1 MTMLT
6 LLLVLSVLLA
16 AAFSLSYLI
25 RSSLSISL
33 PTAVFGITAVLYV
46 FGIFNLLLV
55 GFWLVLAGIAIASVV
70 SFALLVKDKEL
81 LTHLKSLLSPGLA
94 IFVSLAL
101 FSFLLTRG
109 MQLSSWDEFSH
120 WGTIVKATF
129 LFDAVGPY
137 NPVELGFRSYPPSLS
152 LFEYFVTKL
161 GGAWLEGNIFWA
173 YQLIIWSLFAPF
185 LAQLTWRR
193 WGQLFAVVPL
203 VFVAPL
209 AFFNSLNVTLID
221 PLLGMLFGY
230 VLAIAY
236 VGNILQWRLA
246 LHVGLAIFMLTL
258 AKDAGTFMASLVV
271 VLYIVRLLAAK
282 KTSPEG
288 WSWKRFAI
296 LGSIPTLSLVAS
308 NQSWSALV
316 RERVDEPA
324 FSSPIDIG
332 AFFGALR
339 GEGPAY
345 WQEIL
350 STFGFGVSNYPINND
365 GALAIPQLQLIVL
378 FAIVLA
384 IVEWQVS
391 RRMGRRFGV
400 ASIGTV
406 IVGAIVYT
414 YGLLILYLFRFG
426 EYEAVRLA
434 SYERYLGTYW
444 AGIALFVALITI
456 WLVAGSASSQTANGS
471 RTNTEGIAELVVAGV
486 VVLSLLVL
494 SPVQKLG
501 EFFTNPHGYSSQV
514 RAQFEPVLE
523 QAKQAGV
530 KPGDRVWIIAQHTTG
545 FEYLILR
552 YKLLNNSV
560 NDSGWSIGSPLD
572 PSDVW
577 TIQKTANEWSEELK
591 DYDFVLVYRA
601 TESFVEEFGEVFNAP
616 LGAKSSMVFKV
627 VTEGNATI
635 LKPSA

>member
-1 MTMLT
+1 MTFLI
-6 LLLVLSVLLA
+6 VLAVLLSA
-16 AAFSLSYLI
+16 ALSLSYLI
-25 RSSLSISL
+25 RSSLLISL
-33 PTAVFGITAVLYV
+33 PTAVFGITAVLYI

-55 GFWLVLAGIAIASVV
+55 GFWVVLARIALATAV
-70 SFALLVKDKEL
+70 SLALLIKNKEL
-81 LTHLKSLLSPGLA
+81 LSHLKSLLSPGLA

-129 LFDAVGPY
+129 LFDEVGPF

-152 LFEYFVTKL
+152 LFEYFVTKV

-173 YQLIIWSLFAPF
+173 YQLIIWSLFTPF

-193 WGQLFAVVPL
+193 WGRLFVIVPL
-203 VFVAPL
+203 VFIAPL

-230 VLAIAY
+230 ALAIAY

-258 AKDAGTFMASLVV
+258 AKDAGTFMAVLVV
-271 VLYIVRLLAAK
+271 VLYLVRLFAAK
-282 KTSPEG
+282 KISPEE

-296 LGSIPTLSLVAS
+296 LGSIPTLSLLAS

-316 RERVDEPA
+316 RARVEAPA
-324 FSSPIDIG
+324 FSNPIDIG

-339 GEGPAY
+339 GEGPDY
-345 WQEIL
+345 WQEVL
-350 STFGFGVSNYPINND
+350 STFGFGISNYPINND

-378 FAIVLA
+378 FTLVLA
-384 IVEWQVS
+384 GFEWLVS
-391 RRMGRRFGV
+391 RRMGRGFGF
-400 ASIGTV
+400 ASVGTV
-406 IVGAIVYT
+406 IIGAIAYT
-414 YGLLILYLFRFG
+414 YGLLVLYLFRFG

-456 WLVAGSASSQTANGS
+456 WLVAGSTSSQTISGS
-471 RTNTEGIAELVVAGV
+471 KTNTEGMAELVVAGV
-486 VVLSLLVL
+486 VVLNLFVL

-501 EFFTNPHGYSSQV
+501 EFFANPHGYSSQV

-523 QAKQAGV
+523 QAKKAGV
-530 KPGDRVWIIAQHTTG
+530 HPGDKVWIIAQHTTG
-545 FEYLILR
+545 FEYWVLR
-552 YKLLNNSV
+552 YSLMENETNSAT
-560 NDSGWSIGSPLD
+560 WSLGSKGD
-572 PSDVW
+572 ENDVW
-577 TIQKTANEWSEELK
+577 TVSKSASEWAQELAEY
-591 DYDFVLVYRA
+591 DYVVIFRA
-601 TESFVEEFGEVFNAP
+601 TDSFVSEFGGLFENATVVT
-616 LGAKSSMVFKV
+616 SSSVFKV
-627 VTEGNATI
+627 ENVEGSISLTKAR
-635 LKPSA
+635 

>member
-1 MTMLT
+1 MTFLI
-6 LLLVLSVLLA
+6 VLAVLLA

-25 RSSLSISL
+25 RSSLLISL
-33 PTAVFGITAVLYV
+33 PTAVFGITAVLYI
-46 FGIFNLLLV
+46 FGLFNLLLV
-55 GFWLVLAGIAIASVV
+55 GFWVVIAGIALATLV
-70 SFALLVKDKEL
+70 SMAFLVKDKEL
-81 LTHLKSLLSPGLA
+81 LAHLKSLLTPGLA

-152 LFEYFVTKL
+152 LFEYFVAKL

-173 YQLIIWSLFAPF
+173 YQLITWSLFTPF

-193 WGQLFAVVPL
+193 WGQLFVIVPL
-203 VFVAPL
+203 AFIAPL

-230 VLAIAY
+230 ALAIAY

-258 AKDAGTFMASLVV
+258 AKDAGAFMAALVV
-271 VLYIVRLLAAK
+271 VLYLVRLLAAK
-282 KTSPEG
+282 KINPEE

-316 RERVDEPA
+316 RARVEAPA

-332 AFFGALR
+332 AFLGALR

-350 STFGFGVSNYPINND
+350 STFGFGISSYPINND
-365 GALAIPQLQLIVL
+365 GALGIPQLQLIVL
-378 FAIVLA
+378 FALVLA
-384 IVEWQVS
+384 GFEWMVS
-391 RRMGRRFGV
+391 RRMGRKFGF
-400 ASIGTV
+400 ASIGIV
-406 IVGAIVYT
+406 IIGAIAYT
-414 YGLLILYLFRFG
+414 YGLLVLYLFRFG

-456 WLVAGSASSQTANGS
+456 WLVAGSASSQATSGS
-471 RTNTEGIAELVVAGV
+471 KTNTEGMAELVVAGV
-486 VVLSLLVL
+486 VVLGLFVL

-501 EFFTNPHGYSSQV
+501 EFFANPHGYSSQV

-523 QAKQAGV
+523 QAKQAGIQ
-530 KPGDRVWIIAQHTTG
+530 PGDKVWIIAQHTTG
-545 FEYLILR
+545 FEYWVLR
-552 YKLLNNSV
+552 YSLMENETNS
-560 NDSGWSIGSPLD
+560 DSWSLGTKAD
-572 PSDVW
+572 DDDVW
-577 TIQKTANEWSEELK
+577 TVEKSASEWGDVLK
-591 DYDFVLVYRA
+591 NFDYVLVYRA
-601 TESFVEEFGEVFNAP
+601 TESLVSDFGELFANSSELQDSTVFSVKEAVDSIGLTRVP
-616 LGAKSSMVFKV
+616 
-627 VTEGNATI
+627 
-635 LKPSA
+635 

>member
-1 MTMLT
+1 MTFLI
-6 LLLVLSVLLA
+6 VLAVLLA

-25 RSSLSISL
+25 RSSLLISL
-33 PTAVFGITAVLYV
+33 PTAVFGITAVLYI

-55 GFWLVLAGIAIASVV
+55 GFWAVLTGIALATTV
-70 SFALLVKDKEL
+70 SIALLVKDKEL
-81 LTHLKSLLSPGLA
+81 LAHLKSLLSPGLA

-161 GGAWLEGNIFWA
+161 GGTWLEGNIFWA
-173 YQLIIWSLFAPF
+173 YQLIVWSLFTPF
-185 LAQLTWRR
+185 FAQLAWRR

-230 VLAIAY
+230 ALAIAY

-246 LHVGLAIFMLTL
+246 LHVGLAILMLTL
-258 AKDAGTFMASLVV
+258 AKDAGAFMAALVV
-271 VLYIVRLLAAK
+271 LLYIVRLLAAK
-282 KTSPEG
+282 KTSPKE
-288 WSWKRFAI
+288 WTWKGFAI

-316 RERVDEPA
+316 RARVEEPA
-324 FSSPIDIG
+324 FSNPIDIG

-350 STFGFGVSNYPINND
+350 TTFGFGVSNYPINND
-365 GALAIPQLQLIVL
+365 GALAIPQLQLIFL
-378 FAIVLA
+378 FAVVLA
-384 IVEWQVS
+384 ISEWQVS
-391 RRMGRRFGV
+391 RRMGRRFGF

-406 IVGAIVYT
+406 IIGAIVYT
-414 YGLLILYLFRFG
+414 YGLLVLYLFRFG

-456 WLVAGSASSQTANGS
+456 WLVSGSASSQTNSGTKTS
-471 RTNTEGIAELVVAGV
+471 TEGVAELVVAGV
-486 VVLSLLVL
+486 VVLGLFLL
-494 SPVQKLG
+494 SPIQKLG
-501 EFFTNPHGYSSQV
+501 EFFANPHGYSSQV

-523 QAKQAGV
+523 QAKQAGIQ
-530 KPGDRVWIIAQHTTG
+530 PGDRVWIIAQHTTG
-545 FEYLILR
+545 FEYWVMR
-552 YKLLNNSV
+552 YSLMETTV
-560 NDSGWSIGSPLD
+560 TGAWSIGSKLD
-572 PSDVW
+572 EGDVW
-577 TIQKTANEWSEELK
+577 TEEKSTSEWAQELR
-591 DYDFVLVYRA
+591 DYDYVVVLRT
-601 TESFVEEFGEVFNAP
+601 TESFAEQFGELFENPSDATSP
-616 LGAKSSMVFKV
+616 SVFKV
-627 VTEGNATI
+627 EDVRGSII
-635 LKPSA
+635 LTKTS

>member
-1 MTMLT
+1 MTFLI
-6 LLLVLSVLLA
+6 VLAVLLS

-25 RSSLSISL
+25 RSSLLISM
-33 PTAVFGITAVLYV
+33 PTAVFGITAVLYT

-55 GFWLVLAGIAIASVV
+55 GFWVVLAGIALATLISV
-70 SFALLVKDKEL
+70 ALLIKEKEL
-81 LTHLKSLLSPGLA
+81 LPHLKSLLSPGLA

-173 YQLIIWSLFAPF
+173 YQLIIWSLFTPF
-185 LAQLTWRR
+185 FAQLTWRR
-193 WGQLFAVVPL
+193 WGQLFVILPL

-230 VLAIAY
+230 ALAITY

-258 AKDAGTFMASLVV
+258 AKDAGTFMAALVV
-271 VLYIVRLLAAK
+271 VLYLVRLLAAK
-282 KTSPEG
+282 KINPDE

-316 RERVDEPA
+316 RARVETPA
-324 FSSPIDIG
+324 FQNPIDIG
-332 AFFGALR
+332 VFFGALR

-350 STFGFGVSNYPINND
+350 STFGFGISNYPINND
-365 GALAIPQLQLIVL
+365 GALGIPQLQLIVL
-378 FAIVLA
+378 FAIVPA
-384 IVEWQVS
+384 IVEWLVS
-391 RRMGRRFGV
+391 RRMGRRFGF
-400 ASIGTV
+400 ASIGAV
-406 IVGAIVYT
+406 SIGAVAYT
-414 YGLLILYLFRFG
+414 YGLLVLYLFRFG

-456 WLVAGSASSQTANGS
+456 WLVAGSAPGQATSGS
-471 RTNTEGIAELVVAGV
+471 KTNTEGLAEMVVAGV
-486 VVLSLLVL
+486 VVLGLFVL

-501 EFFTNPHGYSSQV
+501 EFFANPHGYSSQV
-514 RAQFEPVLE
+514 RTQFEPVLE
-523 QAKQAGV
+523 QAKQAGIQ
-530 KPGDRVWIIAQHTTG
+530 PGDKVWIIAQHTTG
-545 FEYLILR
+545 FEYWVMR
-552 YKLLNNSV
+552 YSLMENETNS
-560 NDSGWSIGSPLD
+560 GTWSLGSKAD
-572 PSDVW
+572 ENDVW
-577 TIQKTANEWSEELK
+577 TVEKSASEWAQELTDFDYVVILNTAG
-591 DYDFVLVYRA
+591 
-601 TESFVEEFGEVFNAP
+601 SFAAEFGGLFENPADLSSSAVFAVDNAQSQISLIRVP
-616 LGAKSSMVFKV
+616 
-627 VTEGNATI
+627 
-635 LKPSA
+635 

>member
-1 MTMLT
+1 MTFLIV
-6 LLLVLSVLLA
+6 LAVLVA

-25 RSSLSISL
+25 RSSLLISL
-33 PTAVFGITAVLYV
+33 PTALFGITAVLYLFAV
-46 FGIFNLLLV
+46 SNMLLV
-55 GFWLVLAGIAIASVV
+55 GFWVVLAGVATATLVSV
-70 SFALLVKDKEL
+70 ALLIKDKEL
-81 LTHLKSLLSPGLA
+81 VTYLKSLLTPGLA
-94 IFVSLAL
+94 IFFSLAL

-161 GGAWLEGNIFWA
+161 GGSWLEGNIFWA
-173 YQLIIWSLFAPF
+173 YQLIIWSLFTPF

-193 WGQLFAVVPL
+193 WGQILAVVPL
-203 VFVAPL
+203 VFIAPL

-230 VLAIAY
+230 TLAVAY

-271 VLYIVRLLAAK
+271 VLYVVRLLAAK
-282 KTSPEG
+282 KLNPEE

-296 LGSIPTLSLVAS
+296 LGSIPILSLVAS
-308 NQSWSALV
+308 NQSWAGLVSA
-316 RERVDEPA
+316 RVETPA
-324 FSSPIDIG
+324 FQNPIEIG

-345 WQEIL
+345 WQEVL
-350 STFGFGVSNYPINND
+350 STFGFGVSNYAINTD
-365 GALAIPQLQLIVL
+365 GALAIPQLQLIVI

-384 IVEWQVS
+384 TFEWLVS
-391 RRMGRRFGV
+391 RRMGRRFGL
-400 ASIGTV
+400 ASLGTV
-406 IVGAIVYT
+406 TIGAVVYT
-414 YGLLILYLFRFG
+414 YGLLVLYLFRFG

-444 AGIALFVALITI
+444 AAIALFIALVAI
-456 WLVAGSASSQTANGS
+456 WLVAGTGSGQTVSGAKTGG
-471 RTNTEGIAELVVAGV
+471 TAELVVAGV
-486 VVLSLLVL
+486 ILISLFAL
-494 SPVQKLG
+494 SPVQKLS
-501 EFFTNPHGYSSQV
+501 EFFESPNAYSSQV

-523 QAKQAGV
+523 QARAAGI
-530 KPGDRVWIIAQHTTG
+530 KPGDKVWIIAQHTTG
-545 FEYLILR
+545 FEYFILR
-552 YKLLNNSV
+552 YELLDNSV
-560 NDSGWSIGSPLD
+560 NDPDWSIGSPWNEE
-572 PSDVW
+572 DVW
-577 TIQKTANEWSEELK
+577 TTPKTVEQWSEELK
-591 DYDFVLVYRA
+591 SYDFVLVYGA
-601 TESFVEEFGEVFNAP
+601 SESFLAEFGGLFSNPTEIAASTVYEVGFDGSAVS
-616 LGAKSSMVFKV
+616 LDKV
-627 VTEGNATI
+627 
-635 LKPSA
+635 P

>member
-1 MTMLT
+1 MT
-6 LLLVLSVLLA
+6 LLIVLAVLLA

-25 RSSLSISL
+25 RSSLLISL
-33 PTAVFGITAVLYV
+33 PTAVFAITAVLYI
-46 FGIFNLLLV
+46 FGLFNLLLV
-55 GFWLVLAGIAIASVV
+55 GFWVVLAVIAMATGV
-70 SFALLVKDKEL
+70 SLALLIREKEL
-81 LTHLKSLLSPGLA
+81 LSHFKSLLSPGLA

-120 WGTIVKATF
+120 WGTVVKATF

-173 YQLIIWSLFAPF
+173 YQLIIWSLFTPF

-193 WGQLFAVVPL
+193 WGQLIAVVPL
-203 VFVAPL
+203 VFIAPL

-230 VLAIAY
+230 ALAIAY

-258 AKDAGTFMASLVV
+258 AKDAGTFMAALVV
-271 VLYIVRLLAAK
+271 VLYLSRLLAARK
-282 KTSPEG
+282 INPQEWT
-288 WSWKRFAI
+288 WKRFAI
-296 LGSIPTLSLVAS
+296 LSSVPTLSLIFS
-308 NQSWSALV
+308 NQSWAALV
-316 RERVDEPA
+316 RARVEAPA
-324 FSSPIDIG
+324 FSNPIDIG

-339 GEGPAY
+339 GEGPSY

-350 STFGFGVSNYPINND
+350 STFGFGLSNYPINND

-378 FAIVLA
+378 FALA
-384 IVEWQVS
+384 LAGFEWLVS

-400 ASIGTV
+400 ASLGTAIIGAV
-406 IVGAIVYT
+406 VYT

-434 SYERYLGTYW
+434 SFERYLGTYW
-444 AGIALFVALITI
+444 AGIALFVALVAI
-456 WLVAGSASSQTANGS
+456 WLIAGSGSSQTASGTRGKS
-471 RTNTEGIAELVVAGV
+471 EGVGELVVAGIIAV
-486 VVLSLLVL
+486 FFFAL
-494 SPVQKLG
+494 SPVQKLA
-501 EFFTNPHGYSSQV
+501 EFFESPHAYSSQV

-523 QAKQAGV
+523 QAKQAGI
-530 KPGDRVWIIAQHTTG
+530 KPGDKVWIIAQHTSG
-545 FEYLILR
+545 FEYWVLR
-552 YKLLNNSV
+552 YSLMENEANS
-560 NDSGWSIGSPLD
+560 GFWSLGSRAD
-572 PSDVW
+572 DNDVW
-577 TIQKTANEWSEELK
+577 TAEKSPAQWADELENY
-591 DYDFVLVYRA
+591 DYVLIYRM
-601 TESFVEEFGEVFNAP
+601 TESFVIEFGGLFANPAELEQSTVFAVT
-616 LGAKSSMVFKV
+616 KVFDSLTLTRV
-627 VTEGNATI
+627 
-635 LKPSA
+635 P

>member
-1 MTMLT
+1 MT
-6 LLLVLSVLLA
+6 LLIVLAVLLA

-25 RSSLSISL
+25 RSSLLISL
-33 PTAVFGITAVLYV
+33 PTAVFAITAVLYI
-46 FGIFNLLLV
+46 FGLLNLLLV
-55 GFWLVLAGIAIASVV
+55 GFWVVLAVIAMATGV
-70 SFALLVKDKEL
+70 SLALLIREKEL
-81 LTHLKSLLSPGLA
+81 LSHFKSLLSPGLA

-173 YQLIIWSLFAPF
+173 YQLIIWSLFTPF

-193 WGQLFAVVPL
+193 WGQLIAVVPL
-203 VFVAPL
+203 VFIAPL

-230 VLAIAY
+230 ALAIAY

-258 AKDAGTFMASLVV
+258 AKDAGTFMAALVV
-271 VLYIVRLLAAK
+271 VLYLSRLLAARK
-282 KTSPEG
+282 INPQE
-288 WSWKRFAI
+288 WNWKRFAI
-296 LGSIPTLSLVAS
+296 LSSVPTLSLIFS
-308 NQSWSALV
+308 NQSWAALV
-316 RERVDEPA
+316 RARVEAPA
-324 FSSPIDIG
+324 FSNPIDIG

-339 GEGPAY
+339 GEGPPY

-350 STFGFGVSNYPINND
+350 STFGFGLSNYPINND

-378 FAIVLA
+378 FAWVLA
-384 IVEWQVS
+384 GFEWLVS

-400 ASIGTV
+400 ASLGTA
-406 IVGAIVYT
+406 IIGAIVYT

-434 SYERYLGTYW
+434 SFERYLGTYW
-444 AGIALFVALITI
+444 AGIALFVALVAI
-456 WLVAGSASSQTANGS
+456 WLVAGSGSSQTASGTKGKS
-471 RTNTEGIAELVVAGV
+471 EGVGELVVAGV
-486 VVLSLLVL
+486 VVLLLFVL

-501 EFFTNPHGYSSQV
+501 EFFANPHGYSSQV

-523 QAKQAGV
+523 QARQAGIR
-530 KPGDRVWIIAQHTTG
+530 PGDKVWIIAQHTTG
-545 FEYLILR
+545 FEYWVMR
-552 YKLLNNSV
+552 YSLMENETNS
-560 NDSGWSIGSPLD
+560 GTWSLGSKAD
-572 PSDVW
+572 ENDVW
-577 TIQKTANEWSEELK
+577 TAEKSVSEWAQELA
-591 DYDFVLVYRA
+591 DYDY
-601 TESFVEEFGEVFNAP
+601 
-616 LGAKSSMVFKV
+616 V
-627 VTEGNATI
+627 VTLEVTDTFAKEFAGIFENLGDLDSSSVFAVEKADSRVSLI
-635 LKPSA
+635 RVP

>member
-1 MTMLT
+1 VVLT
-6 LLLVLSVLLA
+6 
-16 AAFSLSYLI
+16 
-25 RSSLSISL
+25 
-33 PTAVFGITAVLYV
+33 
-46 FGIFNLLLV
+46 
-55 GFWLVLAGIAIASVV
+55 AIATATLV
-70 SFALLVKDKEL
+70 SIALLIKDKEL
-81 LTHLKSLLSPGLA
+81 VTHLKSLLSPGLA

-129 LFDAVGPY
+129 LFDAIGPY

-173 YQLIIWSLFAPF
+173 YQLIIWSLFTPF
-185 LAQLTWRR
+185 FAQLTWRR

-230 VLAIAY
+230 ALAIAY
-236 VGNILQWRLA
+236 VGNILQWRLG

-258 AKDAGTFMASLVV
+258 AKDAGTFMAALVV
-271 VLYIVRLLAAK
+271 VLYIVRLFAAK
-282 KTSPEG
+282 KTSPEQ

-308 NQSWSALV
+308 SQSWSALV
-316 RERVDEPA
+316 RARVEEPA
-324 FSSPIDIG
+324 FSNPIDIG

-350 STFGFGVSNYPINND
+350 STFSFGVSNYPINND
-365 GALAIPQLQLIVL
+365 GALAIPQMQLIVL
-378 FAIVLA
+378 FAIALA
-384 IVEWQVS
+384 IVERQVS
-391 RRMGRRFGV
+391 RRMGRRFGF

-406 IVGAIVYT
+406 IVGVIVYT
-414 YGLLILYLFRFG
+414 YGLLVLYLFRFV

-456 WLVAGSASSQTANGS
+456 WLVAGSTSNQPTSGS
-471 RTNTEGIAELVVAGV
+471 KKNSKGMADLVVAGI
-486 VVLSLLVL
+486 VVLGLFVL

-501 EFFTNPHGYSSQV
+501 EFFANPHGYSNPV
-514 RAQFEPVLE
+514 RTQFEPVLE
-523 QAKQAGV
+523 QAKKAGIQ
-530 KPGDRVWIIAQHTTG
+530 PGDKVWIIAQHTTG
-545 FEYLILR
+545 FEYWVLR
-552 YKLLNNSV
+552 YSLMENETNS
-560 NDSGWSIGSPLD
+560 GFWSLGSKAD
-572 PSDVW
+572 ENDVW
-577 TIQKTANEWSEELK
+577 TSEQSAADWAEKLR
-591 DYDFVLVYRA
+591 DFDFVLVFRQSASFQTEFA
-601 TESFVEEFGEVFNAP
+601 TLF
-616 LGAKSSMVFKV
+616 KSSAEVKDSTVFAVHKTGLDIQLNRV
-627 VTEGNATI
+627 
-635 LKPSA
+635 P

>member
-1 MTMLT
+1 MTFLI
-6 LLLVLSVLLA
+6 VLAVLLA

-25 RSSLSISL
+25 RSSLLISL
-33 PTAVFGITAVLYV
+33 PTAVFGITAVLYI

-55 GFWLVLAGIAIASVV
+55 GFWSVLAGIALATLVSIA
-70 SFALLVKDKEL
+70 FLVKDKEL
-81 LTHLKSLLSPGLA
+81 LAHLKSLLSPGLA

-173 YQLIIWSLFAPF
+173 YQLITWSLFTPF

-193 WGQLFAVVPL
+193 WGQLFVIVPL
-203 VFVAPL
+203 VFIAPL

-230 VLAIAY
+230 ALAIAY

-258 AKDAGTFMASLVV
+258 AKDAGTFMAALVV
-271 VLYIVRLLAAK
+271 VLYLVRLLAAK
-282 KTSPEG
+282 KINPEE

-296 LGSIPTLSLVAS
+296 LSSIPTLFSVAS

-316 RERVDEPA
+316 RARVEAPA

-332 AFFGALR
+332 AFLGALR

-350 STFGFGVSNYPINND
+350 STFGFGISSYPINND
-365 GALAIPQLQLIVL
+365 GALGIPQLQLIVL
-378 FAIVLA
+378 FSLVLA
-384 IVEWQVS
+384 GFEWMVS
-391 RRMGRRFGV
+391 RRMGRKFGF
-400 ASIGTV
+400 ASIGIV
-406 IVGAIVYT
+406 IIGAIAYT
-414 YGLLILYLFRFG
+414 YGLLVLYLFRFG

-444 AGIALFVALITI
+444 VGIALFVALITI
-456 WLVAGSASSQTANGS
+456 WLVAGSGSSQATSGS
-471 RTNTEGIAELVVAGV
+471 KTNTEGMAELVVAGV
-486 VVLSLLVL
+486 VVLGLFVL

-501 EFFTNPHGYSSQV
+501 EFFANPHGYSSQV

-545 FEYLILR
+545 FEYWVLR
-552 YKLLNNSV
+552 YSLMENEANPGS
-560 NDSGWSIGSPLD
+560 WSLGTKAD
-572 PSDVW
+572 ETDVW
-577 TIQKTANEWSEELK
+577 TTEKSVSEWAGDLRGY
-591 DYDFVLVYRA
+591 DYLLLFRK
-601 TESFVEEFGEVFNAP
+601 TESFQSEFSSLFENSADVSDSSVFRISDEEGDVRLTRAP
-616 LGAKSSMVFKV
+616 
-627 VTEGNATI
+627 
-635 LKPSA
+635 

>member
-1 MTMLT
+1 MTFLI
-6 LLLVLSVLLA
+6 VLAVLLA

-25 RSSLSISL
+25 RSSLLISL
-33 PTAVFGITAVLYV
+33 PTAVFGITAVLYT
-46 FGIFNLLLV
+46 FGLFNLLLV
-55 GFWLVLAGIAIASVV
+55 GFWVVLAAISVATLV
-70 SFALLVKDKEL
+70 SFALLIKDREL
-81 LTHLKSLLSPGLA
+81 LSHLKSLLSPGLA
-94 IFVSLAL
+94 IFVSFAL

-173 YQLIIWSLFAPF
+173 YQLIIWSLFTPF
-185 LAQLTWRR
+185 LSQLTWRR
-193 WGQLFAVVPL
+193 WGHLFAVVPL

-209 AFFNSLNVTLID
+209 GFFNSLNVTLID

-230 VLAIAY
+230 ALAIAY
-236 VGNILQWRLA
+236 VGNILQWRLT
-246 LHVGLAIFMLTL
+246 LHVGLAVFMLTL
-258 AKDAGTFMASLVV
+258 AKDAGSFMAALVV
-271 VLYIVRLLAAK
+271 VLYIVRLLGAR
-282 KTSPEG
+282 KTSPEE

-308 NQSWSALV
+308 NQSWSGLV
-316 RERVDEPA
+316 RARVETPA
-324 FSSPIDIG
+324 FQNPIDIG

-378 FAIVLA
+378 FAIVIA
-384 IVEWQVS
+384 TFEWLVS
-391 RRMGRRFGV
+391 RRMGRRFGL
-400 ASIGTV
+400 ASLGIVTIGAV
-406 IVGAIVYT
+406 VYT
-414 YGLLILYLFRFG
+414 YGLLVLYLFRFG

-456 WLVAGSASSQTANGS
+456 WLVAGSNTSQTVSGAK
-471 RTNTEGIAELVVAGV
+471 TEGTAELVVAGV
-486 VVLSLLVL
+486 ILVSLFAL
-494 SPVQKLG
+494 SPVQKLS
-501 EFFTNPHGYSSQV
+501 EFFASPNAYSSQV

-523 QAKQAGV
+523 QV
-530 KPGDRVWIIAQHTTG
+530 KKTGIAPGDKVWIIAQHTTG
-545 FEYLILR
+545 FEYFVLR
-552 YKLLNNSV
+552 YELLDNSV
-560 NDSGWSIGSPLD
+560 NDPDWSIGSRYNEE
-572 PSDVW
+572 DVW
-577 TIQKTANEWSEELK
+577 TSPKTQAEWASELK
-591 DYDFVLVYRA
+591 DYDYVLVYVA
-601 TESFVEEFGEVFNAP
+601 SESFVDEFGGLFEESQGISASTVFEVLDN
-616 LGAKSSMVFKV
+616 GRSVS
-627 VTEGNATI
+627 
-635 LKPSA
+635 LKRAG

>member
-1 MTMLT
+1 MT
-6 LLLVLSVLLA
+6 LLIVLSVLLA

-25 RSSLSISL
+25 RSSLLISL
-33 PTAVFGITAVLYV
+33 PTAVFGITAVLYT

-55 GFWLVLAGIAIASVV
+55 GFWVVLAVIALATLV
-70 SFALLVKDKEL
+70 SIALLVKDKEL
-81 LTHLKSLLSPGLA
+81 VTHLKSLFSPGLA

-109 MQLSSWDEFSH
+109 MQLSNWDEFSH

-173 YQLIIWSLFAPF
+173 YQLIIWSLFTPF

-193 WGQLFAVVPL
+193 WGQLFVIVPL
-203 VFVAPL
+203 VFIAPL
-209 AFFNSLNVTLID
+209 AFFNALTVTLID

-230 VLAIAY
+230 ALAIAY

-246 LHVGLAIFMLTL
+246 LHVVLAIFMLTL
-258 AKDAGTFMASLVV
+258 AKDAGTFMAALVV
-271 VLYIVRLLAAK
+271 LLYIVRLLGAK
-282 KTSPEG
+282 KTSPEE
-288 WSWKRFAI
+288 WTWKGFAI
-296 LGSIPTLSLVAS
+296 LGSIPTLSLLAS

-316 RERVDEPA
+316 RARVEAPA
-324 FSSPIDIG
+324 FSSPIDFG
-332 AFFGALR
+332 AFIGALR

-350 STFGFGVSNYPINND
+350 STFGFGISNYPINND
-365 GALAIPQLQLIVL
+365 GALAIPQLQLFVL

-384 IVEWQVS
+384 IAEWLVS
-391 RRMGRRFGV
+391 RRMGRRFGF

-406 IVGAIVYT
+406 IIGAIVYT
-414 YGLLILYLFRFG
+414 YGLLVLYLFRFG

-456 WLVAGSASSQTANGS
+456 WLVAGSVSSQATTGS
-471 RTNTEGIAELVVAGV
+471 KKSTEGVAELVVAGV
-486 VVLSLLVL
+486 IVLGLFVL

-501 EFFTNPHGYSSQV
+501 EFFANPHGYSSQV
-514 RAQFEPVLE
+514 RAPFEPVLE
-523 QAKQAGV
+523 QAEKAGIQ
-530 KPGDRVWIIAQHTTG
+530 PGDKVWIIAQHTTG
-545 FEYLILR
+545 FEYWVMR
-552 YKLLNNSV
+552 YSLMENETNAS
-560 NDSGWSIGSPLD
+560 NWSLGSKAD
-572 PSDVW
+572 ENDVW
-577 TIQKTANEWSEELK
+577 TLEKSASEWAQELT
-591 DYDFVLVYRA
+591 DYDYVVILNTA
-601 TESFVEEFGEVFNAP
+601 GSFDKEFGELFENPADLSSSAVFAVDKAQSQISLNRVP
-616 LGAKSSMVFKV
+616 
-627 VTEGNATI
+627 
-635 LKPSA
+635 